1 MKAAWDVALPLDPAL
16 ETPLFL
22 QVARG
27 ITDAVRTG
35 RLRPGDKLPGT
46 RRLADTLAVH
56 RNTVIAAYDEL
67 VAEGWLES
75 RQTGGTYVS
84 AAMPD
89 VAPAR
94 PAPKKAQP
102 RPALGYALREL
113 PPERPYPQ
121 RPKDLPPGTL
131 NLGGT
136 DADLRLVPVEA
147 LGRAYRRA
155 LVEAGP
161 DLLGGG
167 DPRGHL
173 GLRTALSEMLAATR
187 GLTAGPEGMI
197 LTRGS
202 QMALYLIAKALL
214 APGDVVAV
222 EQLGYRPA
230 WESLANAGARLVPV
244 PIDAHGMDLDALEA
258 LAARE
263 QLRAVYLTPHHHYPT
278 TVTLHPGRRMRL
290 LELARR
296 HGIAVIE
303 DDYDNEFHYEGRPV
317 LPLAA
322 TDPAGVVVYAGT
334 LSKILAP
341 GLRQGFVVGPAPLV
355 ERLAR
360 HRVSLDLQ
368 GDQAVEAAIAALI
381 QDREVQRHALRMRRL
396 YQARRDHLVERLRAE
411 LPDALA
417 FTPPAGGMAI
427 WCRVAD
433 GIDAA
438 AWAER
443 ALARGVYV
451 ADGRRFDFDGRP
463 LPYFRLGFAGLA
475 EPELTEAVGRLKAA
489 LRR

>member
-1 MKAAWDVALPLDPAL
+1 MATWEVALSLDPIL
-16 ETPLFL
+16 DTPLFL
-22 QVARG
+22 QIARG
-27 ITDAVRTG
+27 IAEAVRAG

-89 VAPAR
+89 VTPRPGAPA
-94 PAPKKAQP
+94 PAAPAS
-102 RPALGYALREL
+102 ALGYALREL
-113 PPERPYPQ
+113 PPDRPYPQ

-173 GLRTALSEMLAATR
+173 ALREALAEMLAATR
-187 GLTAGPEGMI
+187 GLSAGPEGII

-202 QMALYLIAKALL
+202 QMALYLVAKALL
-214 APGDVVAV
+214 GPGDVVAV

-230 WESLANAGARLVPV
+230 WESLAHTGARLIPV
-244 PIDAHGMDLDALEA
+244 PIDGHGLDLDALEE

-263 QLRAVYLTPHHHYPT
+263 TLRAVYLTPHHHYPT
-278 TVTLHPGRRMRL
+278 TVTLHPGRRLRL
-290 LELARR
+290 LALARER
-296 HGIAVIE
+296 GFAVIE
-303 DDYDNEFHYEGRPV
+303 DDYDAEFHYEGRPV

-322 TDPAGVVVYAGT
+322 SDTAGVVVYAGT

-341 GLRQGFVVGPAPLV
+341 GLRQGFVVGPPPLIA
-355 ERLAR
+355 RLAR

-381 QDREVQRHALRMRRL
+381 GEREVQRHALRMRRI
-396 YQARRDHLVERLRAE
+396 YQARRDHLVALLRAE
-411 LPDALA
+411 LPEALA

-433 GIDAA
+433 GLDAE

-443 ALARGVYV
+443 ALARGVAV
-451 ADGRRFDFDGRP
+451 ATASRFDFDARA

-475 EPELTEAVGRLKAA
+475 EPELGEAVARLAAA
-489 LRR
+489 LP